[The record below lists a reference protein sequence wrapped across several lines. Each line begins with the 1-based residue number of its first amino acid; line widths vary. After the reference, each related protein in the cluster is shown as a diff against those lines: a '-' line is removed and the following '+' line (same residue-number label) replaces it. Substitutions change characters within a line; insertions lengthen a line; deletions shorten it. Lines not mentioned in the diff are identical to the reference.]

1 MSAVQHRSTQVPHAE
16 ILSPVFLWRLD
27 LRAMQYGNGQFWTS
41 RFSPLK
47 RLSLGLHLDPY
58 APCPYLLF
66 MSIRPILTVPNP
78 ILKQV
83 SKPVDKVTDET
94 RKLMDDMLETM
105 YDAPGIGLAAIQIG
119 EPVNVIVMDL
129 AREDEKPQP
138 KFFVN
143 PEILESVE
151 DTLPYQEGC
160 LSIPD
165 VFEEI
170 DRPERVQ
177 ITYLNYEG
185 ERVTEWAEGLYA
197 VCIQHEMDH
206 LKGVVF
212 IDYLSRLKRN
222 RAVKKVQKAERLKTA
237 V

>member
-1 MSAVQHRSTQVPHAE
+1 MT
-16 ILSPVFLWRLD
+16 
-27 LRAMQYGNGQFWTS
+27 
-41 RFSPLK
+41 
-47 RLSLGLHLDPY
+47 
-58 APCPYLLF
+58 
-66 MSIRPILTVPNP
+66 IRPILTVPNP

-83 SKPVDKVTDET
+83 SKPVAEVTDAT
-94 RKLMDDMLETM
+94 RALMDDMLETM

-119 EPVNVIVMDL
+119 EPLNVIVMDL
-129 AREDEKPQP
+129 ARDGEKPQP

-151 DTLPYQEGC
+151 ETQPYNEGC
-160 LSIPD
+160 LSVPEVYED
-165 VFEEI
+165 I

-177 ITYLNYEG
+177 VTYLDYNG

-212 IDYLSRLKRN
+212 IDYLSRLKRD
-222 RAVKKVQKAERLKTA
+222 RAVKKVRKSERLKA
-237 V
+237 AG